1 MQSNLSLRAV
11 LGTEEFTEGLTV
23 QKSRQTEFA
32 IQSVWEIIIKGRK
45 KKNNKRVSVPSVGT
59 EADYV
64 Q

>member
-32 IQSVWEIIIKGRK
+32 IQSVWEIIFKGRK
-45 KKNNKRVSVPSVGT
+45 KKITKEFRFLL
-59 EADYV
+59 
-64 Q
+64 